1 MKKIYSSPKTD
12 VCVIE
17 TCILCAS
24 GPLAGSGK
32 LAPINKTEGSW

>member
-1 MKKIYSSPKTD
+1 MKKIYSTPKTD

-24 GPLAGSGK
+24 GNLGGTGYIN
-32 LAPINKTEGSW
+32 PIDKTIGSW